1 MGRTRQHHPYR
12 LLNSHAGATVIHWEK
27 RPRGNQPRWWSGSR
41 LRNEASISELEHFG
55 SEPGEPRSLRG
66 NDFVDNRRHTHSRTS
81 HCLRSAQTTQPDR
94 TLERIDVSQTNAARP
109 IRLSSARFDS
119 FDAQQMSLEN

>member
-41 LRNEASISELEHFG
+41 LRNEASISGLEHFG

-81 HCLRSAQTTQPDR
+81 HWLRSAQTSQPDR
-94 TLERIDVSQTNAARP
+94 TLERLAFSRKNVGTPPRLTSSQFA
-109 IRLSSARFDS
+109 
-119 FDAQQMSLEN
+119 